1 MSKDIEL
8 AERWEKINK
17 VVEEYLKGNT
27 PTQIAKSTGY
37 TRNQVQEY
45 ISEWQQVIWSDRQ
58 IQERAKSAIMSADQ
72 HFNMLIQSA
81 WETLDQAD
89 QVGNLGAKTTSIKII
104 SDIESKRIDILQK
117 AGLLNN
123 NELAMQIA
131 EAEERQE
138 VLIKI
143 LREVSSKCD
152 NCKVEVAKRLSQ
164 ASGQAEVIET
174 NG

>member
-1 MSKDIEL
+1 MCL
-8 AERWEKINK
+8 GA
-17 VVEEYLKGNT
+17 
-27 PTQIAKSTGY
+27 A
-37 TRNQVQEY
+37 
-45 ISEWQQVIWSDRQ
+45 
-58 IQERAKSAIMSADQ
+58 
-72 HFNMLIQSA
+72 
-81 WETLDQAD
+81 AD